1 MSNIIIPGS
10 PIGDQQLATYEQAT
24 AGWMPVQIGNS
35 PYKINVGAFAKAR
48 TKAYLIT
55 KSRES
60 YSTSSNSWGV
70 VGSSLSDCNATTSSD
85 VPVPNGD
92 IFNNGISVSNG
103 NAKFPHNGIYQIN
116 ITVPMEIKTAASQG
130 STADVGR
137 LQVASSVYCPTS
149 QNQSTGGG
157 MQTVLYVNRKVKA
170 THFMH
175 LNYMAVVMDYSD
187 AILDIQAY
195 CPGLNLQ
202 NEDGYEVCVHKPEVY
217 IAEVC

>member
-1 MSNIIIPGS
+1 MSDIIIPGS
-10 PIGDQQLATYEQAT
+10 PIGEQQTATYEQAT
-24 AGWMPVQIGNS
+24 LGWLPVQIGDL
-35 PYKINVGAFAKAR
+35 PYKLRVGDLAPSR

-60 YSTSSNSWGV
+60 YSTSSNAWSV

-92 IFNNGISVSNG
+92 ILSNGISVVNG
-103 NAKFPHNGIYQIN
+103 NVKFPHNGIYQIN
-116 ITVPMEIKTAASQG
+116 ITVPMEIKNVGTNI
-130 STADVGR
+130 DVGR
-137 LQVASSVYCPTS
+137 LLIASSVYCPNTH
-149 QNQSTGGG
+149 NQSTGGG
-157 MQTVLYVNRKVKA
+157 MQTVLYVNRKIAA

-175 LNYMAVVMDYSD
+175 LNYMAAVMDYSD
-187 AILDIQAY
+187 AVLDIQAY

-202 NEDGYEVCVHKPEVY
+202 NEDGYEVCVHNPEVY